1 MTLFEEMPKKK
12 RSIKRI
18 VAWSI
23 AGLIALPALIFASL
37 PSPYLIERP
46 GPAYNVLANDPG
58 TKIFNIS
65 GTKTYP
71 TEGQLDLLTIVFNG
85 TAYAGVSWLQVALSH
100 LDPSVSLIE
109 KDLVYPPG
117 KDTSQIDQ
125 EGEVMMVD
133 SQANAKA
140 AALNLL
146 GIPFESPV
154 KVTAVIK
161 NSAAEGILKAG
172 DTLLTVNGEKTTGLE
187 QIRQIVAKSKDQ
199 VPVTF
204 ELVREGAKQTVAITP
219 KRDGEKYLLG
229 IYVDKIPDLPFKID
243 IQLAQV
249 SGPSGGQIFALA
261 IYDLLT
267 PGSLLGNNHVAGTGT
282 VDPDGNVGP
291 IGGIKQKMYGAKNA
305 GAKFFL
311 APADNCEEVVGNIP
325 EGIQVFKVSNLKD
338 SIKALEAIKAGNVA
352 SLPVC
357 TKK

>member
-1 MTLFEEMPKKK
+1 MTLFEEKPKKK

-23 AGLIALPALIFASL
+23 AGLICLPALIFSSL

-46 GPAYNVLANDPG
+46 GPAYDVLSTAPG

-71 TEGQLDLLTIVFNG
+71 TQGKLDLLTIVFNG

-100 LDPSVSLIE
+100 LDPSVSLIP
-109 KDLVYPPG
+109 KDLVYPPD

-125 EGEVMMVD
+125 EGEVMMID
-133 SQANAKA
+133 SQASAKA

-161 NSAAEGILKAG
+161 NSAAEGKLKAG
-172 DTLLTVNGEKTTGLE
+172 DTLITVNGEKTTGLE
-187 QIRQIVAKSKDQ
+187 QIRKIVTESQDKKAVVFLIERAGVQK
-199 VPVTF
+199 
-204 ELVREGAKQTVAITP
+204 TVEITP
-219 KRDGEKYLLG
+219 RKDKDKYLLG
-229 IYVDKIPDLPFKID
+229 IFVDNIPELPFKID
-243 IQLAQV
+243 IKLDQV

-282 VDPDGNVGP
+282 VDPAGNVGA
-291 IGGIKQKMYGAKNA
+291 IGGIKQKMYGAKDA
-305 GAKFFL
+305 GAQYFL
-311 APADNCEEVVGNIP
+311 APADNCDEVVGNIP
-325 EGIQVFKVSNLKD
+325 DGIKVFKVATLKD
-338 SIKALEAIKAGNVA
+338 SLKALEAIKAGNVA
-352 SLPVC
+352 GLSVC
-357 TKK
+357 TTK